1 MSNQE
6 VMVVLNDDGKPVTV
20 IRALDDDDDV
30 ISRDQRPTAAA
41 RVSADV
47 KRNSNRYRSLQSSTR
62 TRMGSRT
69 EAADLSMLGYSTA

>member
-47 KRNSNRYRSLQSSTR
+47 KRNSNRYWSLQSSTR

>member
-41 RVSADV
+41 AKVSADV
-47 KRNSNRYRSLQSSTR
+47 KRNSTNRYPSLQSST
-62 TRMGSRT
+62 TTTMGSRT
-69 EAADLSMLGYSTA
+69 RAADLSLLI